1 MDEASGLL
9 GGSAPGGG
17 TPPAT
22 PPATPPTATPPAAA
36 PSGTPTDWRATLP
49 ESIREDAT
57 LKKYKSVDDL
67 AGAYINAQKLIGGNK
82 MIVPNENT
90 SEDEWKDI
98 FKKLGVPEKVDDYK
112 VKFKDGST
120 IQEDFV
126 KDFQATAH
134 KLGVLPKQAQALAE
148 WFSDINLGSEAKI
161 KAQAVESLK
170 QTQADL
176 KKEWG
181 NAYQVKINRATKVL
195 MENGGKELVDH
206 FNSMGW
212 GADKKALSFLAGL
225 GDLLY
230 KEDGIVPGGGGDPAL
245 TPKEIQGEINKIMG
259 DSKHPYYLKDHP
271 GHKAAV
277 EQVRQMHEQLYSQKK

>member
-22 PPATPPTATPPAAA
+22 PPATPPTATPPTATPPAA
-36 PSGTPTDWRATLP
+36 PTGTPTDWRATLP

-82 MIVPNENT
+82 MVVPNENT
-90 SEDEWKDI
+90 TEDEWKDI

-148 WFSDINLGSEAKI
+148 WFSDINLGSEA
-161 KAQAVESLK
+161 
-170 QTQADL
+170 
-176 KKEWG
+176 
-181 NAYQVKINRATKVL
+181 
-195 MENGGKELVDH
+195 
-206 FNSMGW
+206 
-212 GADKKALSFLAGL
+212 
-225 GDLLY
+225 
-230 KEDGIVPGGGGDPAL
+230 
-245 TPKEIQGEINKIMG
+245 
-259 DSKHPYYLKDHP
+259 
-271 GHKAAV
+271 
-277 EQVRQMHEQLYSQKK
+277 